1 MFMNNKN
8 SFQPVNNNTETYAI
22 TIPTKTQRIKQPR
35 RQLVPESEKMKKNQR
50 RRKNHRSFP
59 NNNIRLTTSQKI
71 SGLSVTSETG
81 VNEKPKKGCGFCGS
95 K

>member
-35 RQLVPESEKMKKNQR
+35 RQLVPEIY
-50 RRKNHRSFP
+50 
-59 NNNIRLTTSQKI
+59 NIRKKKRHRNKSR
-71 SGLSVTSETG
+71 VTRG
-81 VNEKPKKGCGFCGS
+81 K
-95 K
+95 